1 MMNKRKKNSKIN
13 PGDPICL
20 LQDSETQNRE
30 NEEKEIIKERLSFF
44 NFPQLKGFFLI
55 EKDH

>member
-1 MMNKRKKNSKIN
+1 MNKRKKNSKIN

-30 NEEKEIIKERLSFF
+30 NAEKEIIKERLSFF
-44 NFPQLKGFFLI
+44 NFPQLKGFFF
-55 EKDH
+55 

>member
-20 LQDSETQNRE
+20 LQGSETQNRE
-30 NEEKEIIKERLSFF
+30 NEEKGLSR
-44 NFPQLKGFFLI
+44 KDYYSLI
-55 EKDH
+55 SHN

>member
-44 NFPQLKGFFLI
+44 NFPQLKGFYFILFYF
-55 EKDH
+55 